1 MKVSLG
7 IFLIIS
13 VVAITDINIIT
24 AKEKGYFDMHEKGWH
39 WYQAEPEVGLEQR
52 LIITYSVKYQEYQK
66 NIRNNQINRAM
77 KIIHVKSTSSD
88 HEKKISKEIRRSKG
102 DGRHASK

>member
-39 WYQAEPEVGLEQR
+39 W
-52 LIITYSVKYQEYQK
+52 
-66 NIRNNQINRAM
+66 
-77 KIIHVKSTSSD
+77 
-88 HEKKISKEIRRSKG
+88 
-102 DGRHASK
+102 